1 MKMMD
6 MVDNKNKMM
15 LDMILMW
22 FMVIKDL
29 VEEDSGGL

>member
-22 FMVIKDL
+22 FMVINDL